1 MASTYTVHFKGGPED
16 GDTQVWSRPPPPPAS
31 INWGGDVYERTSDTG
46 KDVHYQFNAEAT
58 KLALPGLPGINA
70 AWSRLM
76 RALGVNAP
84 KQLIRINR
92 ATLEIRRLT
101 RNYR

>member
-31 INWGGDVYERTSDTG
+31 INWGGDVYQRENDTG
-46 KDVHYQFNAEAT
+46 KDVYYKFDAEAT

-76 RALGVNAP
+76 RALGVGAP
-84 KQLIRINR
+84 KDLRR
-92 ATLEIRRLT
+92 MRKATLEIRRLT